1 MDETHRDV
9 RAIDITIEI
18 EEMNFQQGFRPT
30 YRWPD
35 AEIGDTGKRLV
46 AQPTDLD
53 GKNARHRQWIVLDT
67 QIGCRET
74 DLAAELL
81 AMRHLAVD
89 NVGTA
94 QQAGCMLHVTGQ
106 QRPANR
112 RTGHA
117 FTISCHAAHCLDSE
131 AESPPGVLKK
141 AKVASAAA
149 TKAKIIADDQMS
161 NQATTHQH
169 LLNELIS
176 RKGGKSCV
184 KRTDHRLTRAALAQQ
199 LQLFTQGRQ
208 TGRRRVRR
216 KKLARVGFE
225 GQHHGRQI
233 KRFSHLSQAFDQRR
247 MPKVNAIEIANGK
260 HNRSGNG
267 TRMTAENAHKQ
278 ISRKNVEL

>member
-18 EEMNFQQGFRPT
+18 EEMDFQQGFRPAD
-30 YRWPD
+30 RRPD
-35 AEIGDTGKRLV
+35 TEIGDTGKRLV
-46 AQPTDLD
+46 AKPTDLD
-53 GKNARHRQWIVLDT
+53 GKNARHRQRIVLDP

-89 NVGTA
+89 DIRAA

-106 QRPANR
+106 QRPANGR
-112 RTGHA
+112 AGHA
-117 FTISCHAAHCLDSE
+117 FTICCHAAHRLDSE
-131 AESPPGVLKK
+131 AESLPGFLKK
-141 AKVASAAA
+141 AKVASAAT

-161 NQATTHQH
+161 DLATANQH

-176 RKGGKSCV
+176 RKGRKSCV

-216 KKLARVGFE
+216 KKFAGMGFE

-233 KRFSHLSQAFDQRR
+233 KCFSHLSQAFDQRR
-247 MPKVNAIEIANGK
+247 MPEVNAIEIANGK
-260 HNRSGNG
+260 HNWSRNR
-267 TRMTAENAHKQ
+267 TRVTAKNAHKQ
-278 ISRKNVEL
+278 IGRKNVEL